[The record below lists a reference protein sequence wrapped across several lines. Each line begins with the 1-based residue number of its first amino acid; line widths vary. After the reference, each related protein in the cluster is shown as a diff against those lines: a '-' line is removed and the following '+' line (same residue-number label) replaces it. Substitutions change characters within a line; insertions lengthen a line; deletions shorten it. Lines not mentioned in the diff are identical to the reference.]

1 MIGKQTK
8 GRGFR
13 KLLDYL
19 ESREDAQLIG
29 GNMSGRNARELA
41 REFKL
46 SRQLNSDAD
55 RVVYHV
61 SLSAAKGD
69 VLDDEKWSEIG
80 DRYMKEMGF
89 DANQFVIFRHHNT
102 DDDHIHIAASRIRMD
117 TGLLV
122 HDSWDY
128 VRSEKVLRQIEQDY
142 ELVQVQGSREKLN
155 RTPSTGQIRRIRR
168 EQEEYSLGQR
178 DSLPERTIKEQVQ
191 QTIDNASVDNPQMP
205 LFIMR
210 LQVDGISVRT
220 GFTRNGKSKGISY
233 EKDGQAFSG
242 TQLGAAY
249 TFPGLQKHRGVDYQ
263 SQRDD
268 ARIEHLLN
276 NRVGRTAESQ
286 QPINAIS
293 DFIEQS
299 VIESAL
305 IETLPQLTEQ
315 VSQYQQQLEEGRT
328 AFDDLGEAI
337 ADVEQQ
343 LLSQRAVDAISD
355 FIEQS
360 VVESTLMETLPQLT
374 EQLSQ
379 VRQQLEARRTAFDG
393 LDAAITQELQSHT
406 AKRAISSIS
415 DYIEQST
422 VESAL
427 TETVLELT
435 QQLSQYKEELITAKA
450 TFNDLDAVLA
460 TELQSYLEKRAISS
474 ISDYIEQS
482 TIESALTET
491 VLELTEQLSQY
502 RQQLLGAKTTFND
515 FDEALTAELQS
526 HADQKAILSIF
537 DYIEQSAIESALTET
552 VLGLTEQLSQY
563 RQQLLGAK
571 TTFNDFETALTAE
584 LQSHADQKA
593 ILSIFDYI
601 EQSAIESALT
611 ETVLGLTQQVSQYH
625 QQLLEAKT
633 TFNDFETALT
643 AELQSHAEKRAILSI
658 SDYIEQSTVESAL
671 TEAVLE
677 LRQQLSQYKEQLVT
691 AKATFK
697 DLDTVLAT
705 ELQSYLEKRAI
716 SSISDYIEQSTVESA
731 LTETVL
737 ELTQQISQ
745 NQQQLS
751 AGRTI
756 FDDLEAAIVYL
767 EQLHRSQKPVDAVAL
782 NKTPTI
788 TTDEPKLKDNLS
800 AELYEY
806 YSADLQNL
814 LVTDRDKEIAIRAL
828 LDNKPVQDVE
838 EIIFASPAGWTIDEA
853 KALVL
858 IANNQ
863 LASNREQKQSS
874 PQFTPPPEDESLRPV
889 LQHFLTQKRGIT
901 NFLVHPLQQ
910 QGLGYIDQ
918 HRNVV
923 FIKRSLNGEKSGA
936 LVWDTARLDNRAFK
950 YPDSDRSEGWFH
962 LKLGG
967 EPDDKIERV
976 YLCSSPIDALTM
988 AEIDR
993 DGHKGQPPVRTM
1005 YMAVDDPNN
1014 LPFELLRN
1022 INRIGVAFN
1031 NDDQGDQAAQIV
1043 QKKLPQAKRIAPS
1056 GLTWNEILIEQQQ
1069 QQQQEMLEQKQ
1080 RSRGF
1085 SR

>member
-19 ESREDAQLIG
+19 ESREDAKLIG

-69 VLDDEKWSEIG
+69 KLDDEKWSEIG

-142 ELVQVQGSREKLN
+142 DLVQVQGSREKLN

-178 DSLPERTIKEQVQ
+178 DSPPERTIKEQVQ

-268 ARIEHLLN
+268 AQIEQLLN
-276 NRVGRTAESQ
+276 NRVGQAVESEQ
-286 QPINAIS
+286 LINAI
-293 DFIEQS
+293 
-299 VIESAL
+299 
-305 IETLPQLTEQ
+305 P
-315 VSQYQQQLEEGRT
+315 
-328 AFDDLGEAI
+328 
-337 ADVEQQ
+337 
-343 LLSQRAVDAISD
+343 
-355 FIEQS
+355 
-360 VVESTLMETLPQLT
+360 
-374 EQLSQ
+374 
-379 VRQQLEARRTAFDG
+379 
-393 LDAAITQELQSHT
+393 
-406 AKRAISSIS
+406 
-415 DYIEQST
+415 
-422 VESAL
+422 
-427 TETVLELT
+427 
-435 QQLSQYKEELITAKA
+435 
-450 TFNDLDAVLA
+450 
-460 TELQSYLEKRAISS
+460 
-474 ISDYIEQS
+474 
-482 TIESALTET
+482 
-491 VLELTEQLSQY
+491 
-502 RQQLLGAKTTFND
+502 
-515 FDEALTAELQS
+515 
-526 HADQKAILSIF
+526 
-537 DYIEQSAIESALTET
+537 
-552 VLGLTEQLSQY
+552 
-563 RQQLLGAK
+563 
-571 TTFNDFETALTAE
+571 
-584 LQSHADQKA
+584 
-593 ILSIFDYI
+593 
-601 EQSAIESALT
+601 
-611 ETVLGLTQQVSQYH
+611 
-625 QQLLEAKT
+625 
-633 TFNDFETALT
+633 
-643 AELQSHAEKRAILSI
+643 
-658 SDYIEQSTVESAL
+658 
-671 TEAVLE
+671 
-677 LRQQLSQYKEQLVT
+677 
-691 AKATFK
+691 
-697 DLDTVLAT
+697 
-705 ELQSYLEKRAI
+705 
-716 SSISDYIEQSTVESA
+716 
-731 LTETVL
+731 
-737 ELTQQISQ
+737 
-745 NQQQLS
+745 
-751 AGRTI
+751 
-756 FDDLEAAIVYL
+756 
-767 EQLHRSQKPVDAVAL
+767 L
-782 NKTPTI
+782 NKAQPL
-788 TTDEPKLKDNLS
+788 TTDKLKLKDNQK
-800 AELYEY
+800 AELYKY
-806 YSADLQNL
+806 YSADLHNL
-814 LVTDRDKEIAIRAL
+814 LVSDRDKEIVKRAL

-838 EIIFASPAGWTIDEA
+838 EIIFASPAGWTTDEA
-853 KALVL
+853 KTLVL
-858 IANNQ
+858 IATNQ
-863 LASNREQKQSS
+863 LASDREQKQRS

-936 LVWDTARLDNRAFK
+936 LVWDTHRQDNRCSE
-950 YPDSDRSEGWFH
+950 YPENSDRSSCWFH
-962 LKLGG
+962 LKLGVSA
-967 EPDDKIERV
+967 DDKIERV

-993 DGHKGQPPVRTM
+993 NGHKGQPPVRTM
-1005 YMAVDDPNN
+1005 YMAVDDPDD
-1014 LPFELLRN
+1014 LPFEVLRN
-1022 INRIGVAFN
+1022 ISRIGLAFN
-1031 NDDQGDQAAQIV
+1031 NDDQGNEAAQVV
-1043 QKKLPQAKRIAPS
+1043 QEMLPQAKRIAPNGQS
-1056 GLTWNEILIEQQQ
+1056 WNEVFVRERQR
-1069 QQQQEMLEQKQ
+1069 QQEIVEQKQ